1 MRNLA
6 GVRESRDIPPWK
18 LAAAY
23 LELRR
28 VGALRRRPP
37 LIARIVGNRVA
48 YASYPALVS
57 LFEEIYL
64 RRHYPF
70 RPTEARPL
78 VIDCGANIGIATMFF
93 KAVAPDARV
102 LAFEP
107 EPTAFRLLEDN
118 VMRNALTEVKC
129 FRVALAAEDGRAIL
143 RAPEPAHGGATLR
156 LAEVAGWPE
165 TEVATAR
172 LSTYIT
178 EPVEFLK
185 LDVEGAEV
193 EIVEELAEADVLKQI
208 AAVAIEHHP
217 NGAGDL
223 PRLLARLAASGF
235 DYRIATT
242 NDRFWTDHQL
252 LLIHAFRT
260 MAPH

>member
-6 GVRESRDIPPWK
+6 GIRDSRDIPPWK

-23 LELRR
+23 LELRG
-28 VGALRRRPP
+28 VGALRRHPP
-37 LIARIVGNRVA
+37 PIARFAGNRVA

-70 RPTEARPL
+70 RSTHAGPL

-118 VMRNALTEVKC
+118 IARNGVNDVKC
-129 FRVALAAEDGRAIL
+129 LSVALAAEEGRAML
-143 RAPEPAHGGATLR
+143 RVPQPAHGGATLR
-156 LAEVAGWPE
+156 LAEGAGWPE

-172 LSTYIT
+172 LSTYIS

-193 EIVEELAEADVLKQI
+193 EIIDELAEADALRRI
-208 AAVAIEHHP
+208 ANVAIEHHP
-217 NGAGDL
+217 TGSDDL
-223 PRLLARLAASGF
+223 PRLLACLAASGF
-235 DYRIATT
+235 VYRIATT
-242 NDRFWTDHQL
+242 NDRFWTEQQL

-260 MAPH
+260 VAPH

>member
-37 LIARIVGNRVA
+37 SIARIVGNRVA

-107 EPTAFRLLEDN
+107 EPTAFRLLEEN
-118 VMRNALTEVKC
+118 IARNGITGVNCLP
-129 FRVALAAEDGRAIL
+129 VALAADEGRAML
-143 RAPEPAHGGATLR
+143 RVYQPAHGGATLR
-156 LAEVAGWPE
+156 LAEGAGWPE

-193 EIVEELAEADVLKQI
+193 EIIEELAEADVLKRI
-208 AAVAIEHHP
+208 ATVAIEHHP
-217 NGAGDL
+217 NGADDL
-223 PRLLARLAASGF
+223 PRLLASLAASGF